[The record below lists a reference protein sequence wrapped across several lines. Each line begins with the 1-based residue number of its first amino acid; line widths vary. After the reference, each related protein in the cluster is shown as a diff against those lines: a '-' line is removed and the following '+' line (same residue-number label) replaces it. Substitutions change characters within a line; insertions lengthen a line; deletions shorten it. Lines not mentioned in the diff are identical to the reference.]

1 MFEVKIG
8 VYNDGNSPF
17 IVYDELGENETK
29 RYKCVFIKN
38 PIGFVDKLDGK
49 LCRFASRIEEE
60 DIIQNNLDNKLIQQY
75 LMNL

>member
-8 VYNDGNSPF
+8 VYNDGSSPF

-38 PIGFVDKLDGK
+38 PIGFVDKLDGE
-49 LCRFASRIEEE
+49 LYRFASRVEEE
-60 DIIQNNLDNKLIQQY
+60 IIIRNNLNSKLIQHY
-75 LMNL
+75 LMNI